1 MGAQWSSADIDEPFA
16 HFQQWEHG
24 HSVAMLK
31 KYQVGDFDFGIDG
44 KTVAFTVD
52 ESLFSNLEDRE
63 YHSARDDIL
72 KWQEELRRH
81 QKEMETVLQEEVCLI

>member
-44 KTVAFTVD
+44 KTVALLIGGDVD
-52 ESLFSNLEDRE
+52 RANDIIDRFAVDG
-63 YHSARDDIL
+63 SS
-72 KWQEELRRH
+72 
-81 QKEMETVLQEEVCLI
+81 MCV